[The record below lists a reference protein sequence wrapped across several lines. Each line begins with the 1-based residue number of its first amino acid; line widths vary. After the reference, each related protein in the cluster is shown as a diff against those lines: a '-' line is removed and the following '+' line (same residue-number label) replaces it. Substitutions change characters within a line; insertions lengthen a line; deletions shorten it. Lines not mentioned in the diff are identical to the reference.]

1 MPATVFMVGATNRP
15 DLLDRSLLRPGR
27 LDRMVYLGVAKNKL
41 PLLKA
46 ITRKRL
52 GGNGP

>member
-27 LDRMVYLGVAKNKL
+27 LDRMVYLGRKWEDEDGDGEKL
-41 PLLKA
+41 DVQ
-46 ITRKRL
+46 R
-52 GGNGP
+52 